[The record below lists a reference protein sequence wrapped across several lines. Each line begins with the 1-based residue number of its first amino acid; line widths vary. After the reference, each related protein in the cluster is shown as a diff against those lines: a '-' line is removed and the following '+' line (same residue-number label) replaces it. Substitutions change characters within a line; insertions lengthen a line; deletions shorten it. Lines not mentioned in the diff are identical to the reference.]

1 MIRIVVVDD
10 HPALRAGL
18 RTVIASEPG
27 LVFAGESSGSE
38 ESLWPLLRSVRPDV
52 ILLDYHLPKSDG
64 LQFCYR
70 IKRDRPAPRVAV
82 FSAYA
87 SPELVLP
94 ARLARA
100 DALLGKGIGAR
111 ELFEAIRRI
120 YAGESLLGEV
130 SPGVLRDATAGLPDD
145 QRALVGMLLGG
156 TTESEAAQTLGL
168 APAEVEH
175 AVQRIISSLRLS
187 SPAAGLA

>member
-52 ILLDYHLPKSDG
+52 ILLDYHLPKGDG
-64 LQFCYR
+64 LQLCYR
-70 IKRDRPAPRVAV
+70 IKRDRPSPRVAL

-87 SPELVLP
+87 SPELVVP
-94 ARLARA
+94 ARLAQA

-111 ELFEAIRRI
+111 ELFEAIRRVH
-120 YAGESLLGEV
+120 AGEELLGEP
-130 SPGVLRDATAGLPDD
+130 SPSALRDATANLSDE

-156 TTESEAAQTLGL
+156 AGEREAAQTLGL
-168 APAEVEH
+168 PVQDVEH
-175 AVQRIISSLRLS
+175 AVQRIIRALRIK
-187 SPAAGLA
+187 SPAAGIV

>member
-27 LVFAGESSGSE
+27 LVFAGESGGSE
-38 ESLWPLLRSVRPDV
+38 ESLWPLLHSVHPDL
-52 ILLDYHLPKSDG
+52 ILLDYHLPKGDG
-64 LQFCYR
+64 LQVCYR

-82 FSAYA
+82 FTAYA
-87 SPELVLP
+87 SPELALP
-94 ARLARA
+94 ARLAGA

-120 YAGESLLGEV
+120 HAGEDLLGDV
-130 SPGVLRDATAGLPDD
+130 SPSVLTEATAALPDE
-145 QRALVGMLLGG
+145 QRALVAMMLAGA
-156 TTESEAAQTLGL
+156 TKHEAAQTLGV
-168 APAEVEH
+168 AVPDVEH
-175 AVQRIISSLRLS
+175 AVQRIIRSLRVAS
-187 SPAAGLA
+187 ATAGLV

>member
-38 ESLWPLLRSVRPDV
+38 ESLWPLLHSVRPDV
-52 ILLDYHLPKSDG
+52 ILLDYHLPKGDG
-64 LQFCYR
+64 LQHCYR
-70 IKRDRPAPRVAV
+70 IKHDHPAPRVAL

-100 DALLGKGIGAR
+100 DALLSKGIGAR
-111 ELFEAIRRI
+111 ELFEAIRRVN
-120 YAGESLLGEV
+120 AGEDLLGEL
-130 SPGVLRDATAGLPDD
+130 SPSVLRDATAALSDD
-145 QRALVGMLLGG
+145 HRALVAMLLGG
-156 TTESEAAQTLGL
+156 ATENEAAQTLGL
-168 APAEVEH
+168 AAQDVEH
-175 AVQRIISSLRLS
+175 AVQRIIRTLRMS
-187 SPAAGLA
+187 SPTAGIV